1 LNFMYKKLRWYT
13 ILTISI
19 ITTGVL
25 VAGLSISLA
34 LTTSSTNTTKQDIQN
49 VPTPG
54 TGVSSPNPSNT
65 NTNANNNATNSVVNS
80 KDFNILVLGDSLAKG
95 TGDETSKGFAGY
107 FADYYKTKTVKPV
120 VLNNLA
126 VNGDVS
132 NGLLK
137 IIETTEAKAYLK
149 GSNIIL
155 LSIGGNE
162 ISRFKTADLSL
173 ASDKIKSIQ
182 DNYTTNIKQILKLI
196 RKINNACTIVFV
208 GLYNPFGKEITPD
221 KITFVNSWNYNT
233 EQLVSLDPNSLF
245 IPTYDLFKNNLS
257 TYLTADNFHPNSK
270 GYKAIANR
278 IATAIGND

>member
-1 LNFMYKKLRWYT
+1 MYKKLRWYT
-13 ILTISI
+13 ILIISI

-25 VAGLSISLA
+25 VSGLSISLA
-34 LTTSSTNTTKQDIQN
+34 LTSSAAKTTNQN
-49 VPTPG
+49 LSSVPTPNS
-54 TGVSSPNPSNT
+54 GVVNTTPNSTNPNPNPVKPLINSN
-65 NTNANNNATNSVVNS
+65 N
-80 KDFNILVLGDSLAKG
+80 FNILVLGDSLAKG
-95 TGDETSKGFAGY
+95 TGDENSKGFAGY
-107 FADYYKTKTVKPV
+107 FADFYKAKTVKPV

-132 NGLLK
+132 KGLLK
-137 IIETTEAKAYLK
+137 IVETTEARTYIK

-155 LSIGGNE
+155 VSIGGNE

-182 DNYTTNIKQILKLI
+182 ENYTNNIKLILKQI
-196 RKINNACTIVFV
+196 RQTNTACPIIFI

-233 EQLVSLDPNSLF
+233 EQLVSLDSNSLF

-278 IATAIGND
+278 IADAIGND